1 MLIFDDNM
9 DGYLLHNEIRYP
21 NLIWEHDKE
30 RFICIRPNSRPE
42 QNQLPIEIVIV
53 PYDQIQYIRIY
64 QDAKTFMQQN
74 QATFAAEMDE
84 KQVAIMNDMISR
96 TITSKVI
103 Q

>member
-9 DGYLLHNEIRYP
+9 DEYLLHNEIRYP

-74 QATFAAEMDE
+74 QAVFAAEMDE
-84 KQVAIMNDMISR
+84 AQVAILNDMISR

-103 Q
+103 R